1 MLNEQIIFEEIV
13 IFVLLNNIYFA
24 IKLLFLFIRWEIN
37 FTIIISIIITI
48 KSLIIVII
56 KQQ

>member
-37 FTIIISIIITI
+37 FTIIMSIIITI